1 MEQKPKS
8 ANRSKTL
15 LFVIGAIALGIT
27 ALLAVLFT
35 LIGTGIVGASRTTLV
50 FTSQSQEFVYD
61 GTSHTAPEWELTEG
75 ELQEGHE
82 AEAVFSGSRLSV
94 GTAENTFTVRIKDA
108 NGADVT
114 RYYKIECRPGTITV
128 LGRPVTIRTA
138 SAEKVYDGTPL
149 TAEGAQM
156 TSGELLDGHTL
167 SVEATGTRTEAGEGR
182 NTFSAKVT
190 DADGADVTANY
201 AFLEDLGTL
210 KVTPV
215 EISVSS
221 GSAEK
226 VYDGTPLTCDGY
238 TVSSATKLLEG
249 HTVTEVVMPSSQ
261 TDAGVTSNTIT
272 QLVIC
277 DEDGRDVSNNYNVRY
292 FYGTLLVR
300 PMPITVRSGSAS
312 KVYDGTPLTCNG
324 EDDWE
329 FTSIYRPIEGHT
341 AQVAI
346 SGTRTEVGESDNTI
360 AQVLIYDEAEKDVTS
375 NYEVTLEFGILTVK
389 EGSGQTPG
397 GSGEGEGEGEGEG
410 GSGGGSLDA
419 SGNIQ
424 GGDPDA
430 EPYPVLRVMTEGTQT
445 VYLRAFSYGD
455 YTGKGWTQAEE
466 YDGLLSGTFSLNY
479 LMGVALAQAGCASSR
494 VGIEVLAGKDYF
506 LPYYTSL
513 SRDGSYDIQTSDVIY
528 SGDVS
533 AAYTLDCFF
542 YDVLQSGIPN
552 AGLGGYIAA
561 EESYRTFVK
570 KQYLSVDGASSQLLA
585 YLDAVIAEQG
595 LKDAS
600 KDVIALIAQAAAY
613 IRGAAEYNLDYD
625 RTIDDSADKV
635 YDFLVTYK
643 EGICQH
649 YASAATL
656 LLRRMG
662 LPARYVSGYAAET
675 EAGVWTEVT
684 SDKAHAWVEVYLDGI
699 GWVQIEVTGGGPGGG
714 AGGGTGE
721 GDGGGT
727 GEGEGEGEGEGGT
740 GEGEGEGGSGGG
752 SLDASGN
759 IQGGDPDAEPCLVL
773 RVQSERDAKLYLRAF
788 SFGDYTGTMW
798 TQAEEYDGLL
808 DGTFSLNYLTSAA
821 LAQAGYSGARL
832 RIEVLSGGDYFLPY
846 YTSLS
851 RIDDYDIQTSDVKY
865 GGDVS
870 GTDTLYYYT
879 YDVTQDGRPS
889 AGPGGYSAAE
899 EAYRA
904 FVREQYLDLSGVDG
918 RLLDY
923 LDKIIEEN
931 GLNDSSK
938 DVSYLIA
945 QAAAYIRGAAEY
957 NLKYDRALDGSADI
971 VYDFLVTY
979 KEGICQHYASAA
991 TLLLRR
997 MGLPARYVSGYV
1009 AETEANVWTDVMSD
1023 KAHAWVEVYLDGIGW
1038 VHVEVTGGSASE
1050 MPGGGSGAQQ
1060 TKLTIKPV
1068 NEYQHES
1075 VGTVLRPSGEV
1086 QGLGSLLADG
1096 YTYEAV
1102 VEGEQTGLGIGTSTI
1117 TSFTLYDPDRNDVT
1131 DKFKIAFLDGKL
1143 QIYCAELTVTTGSA
1157 NGVFDGVPLTCGECS
1172 HTGTLLPGH
1181 TVSVLRATGEQ
1192 YLAGSSSNTFEI
1204 VILDEQGEDVTDTYK
1219 INAQYGTLTVQ
1230 ARQITVTAGS
1240 AEKIYDGAPLTCR
1253 EYELSGELAEGHTV
1267 VVTLRGSQT
1276 GIGRCEN
1283 LVESVVI
1290 YDRDGNDVTDGY
1302 IVVTVNGT
1310 LRVDPPVG

>member
-27 ALLAVLFT
+27 ALLVVLFT
-35 LIGTGIVGASRTTLV
+35 LIGTGIVGASRTKLV

-75 ELQEGHE
+75 ELQEGYE

-94 GTAENTFTVRIKDA
+94 GTAENTFAVTIKDA

-114 RYYKIECRPGTITV
+114 RYYEIECRPGTITV

-210 KVTPV
+210 KVTPI

-226 VYDGTPLTCDGY
+226 VYDGTPLTCDEY

-249 HTVTEVVMPSSQ
+249 HTVTEAVMPSSQ

-277 DEDGRDVSNNYNVRY
+277 DEDGRDVSNTYNVRY

-341 AQVAI
+341 TQVAI

-397 GSGEGEGEGEGEG
+397 G
-410 GSGGGSLDA
+410 
-419 SGNIQ
+419 
-424 GGDPDA
+424 
-430 EPYPVLRVMTEGTQT
+430 
-445 VYLRAFSYGD
+445 
-455 YTGKGWTQAEE
+455 
-466 YDGLLSGTFSLNY
+466 
-479 LMGVALAQAGCASSR
+479 
-494 VGIEVLAGKDYF
+494 
-506 LPYYTSL
+506 
-513 SRDGSYDIQTSDVIY
+513 
-528 SGDVS
+528 
-533 AAYTLDCFF
+533 
-542 YDVLQSGIPN
+542 
-552 AGLGGYIAA
+552 
-561 EESYRTFVK
+561 
-570 KQYLSVDGASSQLLA
+570 
-585 YLDAVIAEQG
+585 
-595 LKDAS
+595 
-600 KDVIALIAQAAAY
+600 
-613 IRGAAEYNLDYD
+613 
-625 RTIDDSADKV
+625 
-635 YDFLVTYK
+635 
-643 EGICQH
+643 
-649 YASAATL
+649 
-656 LLRRMG
+656 
-662 LPARYVSGYAAET
+662 
-675 EAGVWTEVT
+675 
-684 SDKAHAWVEVYLDGI
+684 
-699 GWVQIEVTGGGPGGG
+699 
-714 AGGGTGE
+714 GTGE
-721 GDGGGT
+721 
-727 GEGEGEGEGEGGT
+727 

-788 SFGDYTGTMW
+788 SFGDYTGAKW

-870 GTDTLYYYT
+870 GIDTLYYYT

-889 AGPGGYSAAE
+889 AGLSGYSAAE

-945 QAAAYIRGAAEY
+945 QAAAYIRGAAKY
-957 NLKYDRALDGSADI
+957 NLEYDRALDGSADI

-1102 VEGEQTGLGIGTSTI
+1102 VEGEQAGLGIGTSTI

-1131 DKFKIAFLDGKL
+1131 DEFKIAFLDGKL

-1172 HTGTLLPGH
+1172 YTGTLLAGH

-1253 EYELSGELAEGHTV
+1253 EYELSGEPAEGHTV

-1283 LVESVVI
+1283 MVESVVI